1 MEIFYIIIGRENL
14 ERQRVYCYNWCTYTN
29 L

>member
-1 MEIFYIIIGRENL
+1 MEIFYIIIGRENP
-14 ERQRVYCYNWCTYTN
+14 ETHQVYCYNWCTYTN